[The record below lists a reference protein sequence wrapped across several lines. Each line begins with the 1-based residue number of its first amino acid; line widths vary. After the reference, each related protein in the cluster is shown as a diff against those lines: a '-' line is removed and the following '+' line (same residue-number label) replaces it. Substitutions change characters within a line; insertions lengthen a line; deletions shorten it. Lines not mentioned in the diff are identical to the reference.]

1 MRKYHNRTVTITA
14 TRRNSQNR
22 NRDKNRNKTYKNLHR
37 SPGNVDV
44 FEREITLRFLET
56 IVMIKL
62 YHWKTHSYATHKA
75 TDELYS
81 KLNENMDRFI
91 EVLLG
96 KAGNRIDLLKTNSLK
111 LMDFNSSVED
121 MKKFKHE
128 IIKFKEYLVNLNS
141 NPFMVKMSN
150 TDLYNIRDEILSDMN
165 QFLYLLSFK

>member
-1 MRKYHNRTVTITA
+1 MRKYHNKTA
-14 TRRNSQNR
+14 TVKRNSQNR
-22 NRDKNRNKTYKNLHR
+22 YRNRDKNKTQKKLHR

-44 FEREITLRFLET
+44 FEREITVRFLET
-56 IVMIKL
+56 IIMIKL
-62 YHWKTHSYATHKA
+62 YHWKTYSYATHKA

-81 KLNENMDRFI
+81 KLNENMDKFI

-96 KAGNRIDLLKTNSLK
+96 KAGNRINLLKTNSIK
-111 LMDFNSSVED
+111 LMDFNSSLDD